1 MTKMG
6 AVKKRYLIG
15 GIILVAI
22 VGYLLYLSLGSS
34 VMCYVTVGELLD
46 GGYGKYDTD
55 IRVTGKV
62 ANGSIEWDAA
72 QLQLEFD
79 VIEGNASLPVIYNG
93 AMPDGFSSGADV
105 LVEGR
110 YHPDQVFRAST
121 ILMKCPS
128 KYEPEE

>member
-1 MTKMG
+1 MG

-34 VMCYVTVGELLD
+34 VMYYVTVGELLD
-46 GGYGKYDTD
+46 GGYGDYDAD

>member
-1 MTKMG
+1 MG

-34 VMCYVTVGELLD
+34 VMYYVTVGELLD

-110 YHPDQVFRAST
+110 YHPDQVFRSST